1 MRRPEFIARQSSR
14 PRGLVGRLLGH
25 VMAIET
31 ASLNSEALGLLAL
44 QAPDHLLEVGFGHG
58 RTIRLAAAQV
68 PHGFVAGVDV
78 SGEMV
83 RMAQRRCLDL
93 TGKGLVE
100 LIVGDSRRLPYAD
113 TSFDKVLC
121 VHTIYFWE
129 KPIKDLSE
137 IFRVLRPGGRL
148 VLGFHAKSD
157 KGSTT
162 DFPETVYSFYSTDE
176 VSTRWSRRGS
186 RKARFGALALRQGRC
201 SSLWRDGR
209 SEVRSGTD
217 HSAATQWPRGTQLI
231 ADCSIGRPAALHSG

>member
-44 QAPDHLLEVGFGHG
+44 QASDHLLEVGFGHG

-83 RMAQRRCLDL
+83 RMAQRHCLDL

-129 KPIKDLSE
+129 KPIKDLGE
-137 IFRVLRPGGRL
+137 MFRVLRPGGRL
-148 VLGFHAKSD
+148 VLGFRAKSD

-162 DFPETVYSFYSTDE
+162 DFPETVYSLYSTDD
-176 VSTRWSRRGS
+176 VSTLLESAGFEKSSTRNAGTPPGKMFLAVARR
-186 RKARFGALALRQGRC
+186 
-201 SSLWRDGR
+201 
-209 SEVRSGTD
+209 
-217 HSAATQWPRGTQLI
+217 P
-231 ADCSIGRPAALHSG
+231 